1 MIWALVLGLLAILG
15 GAYLFTNGLEWIG
28 KRLHLS
34 ESVVGSVLAGVGTA
48 MPETMVPVIAIF
60 SGGGDTRQAVGIGAI
75 LGAPFMLTCL
85 TLPLLGCGI
94 LFFSRLGTRTA
105 GILMK
110 TGLVRTDLGFFMIC
124 YGIALLMALLPIGDS
139 APWLRFAAAGLL
151 IGIYLFYLRRLLA
164 KGGAV
169 GDDLEPLILSRGW
182 IREPEKPP
190 TLLIFGQA
198 ALGFGLVLYGASIFV
213 HGLEQISQIFSVS
226 PLILSLIITPIAT
239 ELPESFNSVI
249 WIARRKD
256 TLAIANITGAMVFQ
270 STFPVSA
277 GLIGTPWRLEGLG
290 LTSAGLALAVAM
302 LLFGIVRFR
311 DQWRPVHLI
320 ACLAFYI
327 AYVLYAIRSAVAY

>member
-1 MIWALVLGLLAILG
+1 MLSQVRRRKLALHGSSIEIALLDWGGDGPLALLHHANGFCAGVWGLVAERLRGHYRVIAMDARGHGDSSKPKGADCYHWELFGRDLLGVAEALAAEHPDGRIALGLG
-15 GAYLFTNGLEWIG
+15 HSFG
-28 KRLHLS
+28 
-34 ESVVGSVLAGVGTA
+34 
-48 MPETMVPVIAIF
+48 
-60 SGGGDTRQAVGIGAI
+60 
-75 LGAPFMLTCL
+75 
-85 TLPLLGCGI
+85 
-94 LFFSRLGTRTA
+94 
-105 GILMK
+105 
-110 TGLVRTDLGFFMIC
+110 
-124 YGIALLMALLPIGDS
+124 GIALLMALLPIGDS